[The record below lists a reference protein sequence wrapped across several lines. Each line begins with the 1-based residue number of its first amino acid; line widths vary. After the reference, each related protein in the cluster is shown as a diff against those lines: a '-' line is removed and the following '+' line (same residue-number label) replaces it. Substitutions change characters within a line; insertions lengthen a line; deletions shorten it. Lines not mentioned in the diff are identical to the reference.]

1 HINSG
6 GITMKNVQVFDMS
19 GRLVLKKENINN
31 SETTIDGSKFSQQ
44 VLIVKI
50 TSDENKV
57 VSKKVV
63 N

>member
-1 HINSG
+1 
-6 GITMKNVQVFDMS
+6 MKNVQVFDMS

-31 SETTIDGSKFSQQ
+31 SETTIDGSKFSHQ